1 MLNGG
6 GSIRGSRQ
14 KTKLFHFLKISSVW
28 ISSSKLALF
37 CKSLSLYEK
46 LHLSAL
52 YNTNSIVADGAHCI
66 FDTWSCPLTDT
77 EPSIAEERNIHA
89 SPLYCVQRKAA
100 ATEIFIKI
108 VVISHVDNPKPSIV
122 LMNRNT
128 SMPPITSSMQ
138 FYNNRHFQKIVLVSH
153 VVLKLSAS
161 MPSIAPMTR
170 NTSTPPIATLRQF
183 CSSRHLPN
191 IVFISHVL
199 TRL

>member
-1 MLNGG
+1 M
-6 GSIRGSRQ
+6 Q
-14 KTKLFHFLKISSVW
+14 
-28 ISSSKLALF
+28 ALF
-37 CKSLSLYEK
+37 IVS
-46 LHLSAL
+46 SARL
-52 YNTNSIVADGAHCI
+52 PQQKFH
-66 FDTWSCPLTDT
+66 
-77 EPSIAEERNIHA
+77 
-89 SPLYCVQRKAA
+89 
-100 ATEIFIKI
+100 KI

-153 VVLKLSAS
+153 VVLKLYAS
-161 MPSIAPMTR
+161 MPSIALMTR

-199 TRL
+199 TRLWASTPSITLMVQNTSTPSITVSSQVNSVRHLPQIPRGQKSAPTPSLKLRTPERHLQWERPL